1 MYYKNRMKKVRVW
14 ILQVRSTAYN
24 FYEYRCLHT
33 YPYVAPYGY
42 IFHRKQTNIE
52 RGIISFYIFYRYNFF
67 LYFKFVYFTDYIQR
81 LKI

>member
-52 RGIISFYIFYRYNFF
+52 RGIISF
-67 LYFKFVYFTDYIQR
+67 
-81 LKI
+81 